1 LQITRHRRHSA
12 EILIQTLREAPGFR
26 IAAKRGIGHAEFWI
40 RQCVVI
46 EHDTNGIVEQ
56 LWYRCGGRAG

>member
-1 LQITRHRRHSA
+1 
-12 EILIQTLREAPGFR
+12 LREAPGFR